1 MKTARGS
8 KHFSFWRNIR
18 ININGYVHNFEL
30 NEHGQLINKLPRQF
44 PRDLK
49 KEMIAIPIINCIQ
62 PTLPDQNRN
71 PFVSEN
77 DSSCPNNA
85 NNQDLL
91 TNSNI
96 STPQQ
101 SQPINICDTSSNIQA
116 NQDLSEDLYLSDS
129 FQIDQT
135 LESTDFLSELD
146 GFSTFLENTF
156 NDVSYFED
164 QSFALFK

>member
-1 MKTARGS
+1 MDM
-8 KHFSFWRNIR
+8 
-18 ININGYVHNFEL
+18 Y
-30 NEHGQLINKLPRQF
+30 
-44 PRDLK
+44 
-49 KEMIAIPIINCIQ
+49 II
-62 PTLPDQNRN
+62 
-71 PFVSEN
+71 
-77 DSSCPNNA
+77 SSLMSMDNA